1 MYKTIDGIRK
11 QYAELENLRKKKL
24 SPEQIVK
31 DYIPRL
37 YVLRDMGA
45 LAELRQELD
54 RLSDYK

>member
-11 QYAELENLRKKKL
+11 QYAELENLLKKKL